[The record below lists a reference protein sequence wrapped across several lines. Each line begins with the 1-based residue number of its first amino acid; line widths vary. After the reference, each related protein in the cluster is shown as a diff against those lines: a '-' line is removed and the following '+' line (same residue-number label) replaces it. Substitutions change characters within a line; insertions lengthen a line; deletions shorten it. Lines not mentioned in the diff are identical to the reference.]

1 MARSEILGR
10 IRQDALP
17 EPVRQ
22 RITDFI
28 VDTPEDLGVDLAY
41 PAELAAYQQ
50 IAFIV
55 KILGLLEIGE
65 DIIFLIDK
73 GEVEG
78 PRP

>member
-1 MARSEILGR
+1 MARGEILGR

-17 EPVRQ
+17 EPIRQ
-22 RITDFI
+22 RIADPVI
-28 VDTPEDLGVDLAY
+28 DTPEDLGVDLAY

-50 IAFIV
+50 IASIV

-73 GEVEG
+73 GKVEG
-78 PRP
+78 ARP